1 MNMRQKSFISF
12 SRAAMMLLMMLLTAQ
27 TAWAGDVNITAN
39 GQTISDATTWKNGV
53 VSITGNST
61 VTFSE
66 RITISGTVTLN
77 LGEGTTLTAP
87 ASRWIKATR

>member
-1 MNMRQKSFISF
+1 MGTTRQKFNLILVL
-12 SRAAMMLLMMLLTAQ
+12 AVMLTMAQ
-27 TAWAGDVNITAN
+27 TVWAGDVNITAD

-77 LGEGTTLTAP
+77 LARARP
-87 ASRWIKATR
+87 